1 MSTAQAGKKRA
12 LTFVQEC
19 GRRRRRDETSSR
31 LLGRTGR
38 EAREPQLLSGDARA
52 GVNGEGG
59 ETRRLPSSARRRIG
73 VEGTEARGLCL
84 VAIGG
89 DGVATGAAIYSGQG
103 VRCEA
108 AGRPARARAD
118 AERLPGWP
126 KP

>member
-1 MSTAQAGKKRA
+1 VSTAQAGKKRG

-52 GVNGEGG
+52 GLLVLTGRAARRGG
-59 ETRRLPSSARRRIG
+59 AGRLPSSARRRIG

-103 VRCEA
+103 VR
-108 AGRPARARAD
+108 
-118 AERLPGWP
+118 
-126 KP
+126 

>member
-1 MSTAQAGKKRA
+1 VSTAQAGKKRG

-59 ETRRLPSSARRRIG
+59 ETLRGGAASLLCEATDWGRRNRGARLVPCCDGGRWGGDRRRY
-73 VEGTEARGLCL
+73 L
-84 VAIGG
+84 
-89 DGVATGAAIYSGQG
+89 
-103 VRCEA
+103 
-108 AGRPARARAD
+108 
-118 AERLPGWP
+118 
-126 KP
+126 